1 MGSRETHWHHLL
13 WGLALAVGFIIVA
26 IVVYTLL
33 LSL

>member
-1 MGSRETHWHHLL
+1 MGLPRDALHHLL